1 MATLA
6 LALFGAT
13 SARAA
18 EESLTIYQWT
28 DSDGVY
34 RYTPLLDR
42 IPDHA
47 RHTVVT
53 LESGEDPPQ
62 NTPIYFDPDPRAAV
76 VAIPDQPPEAA
87 DSGGAAAAPAQGN
100 DGSGEYDERIRVLEA
115 RIAEYEEAL
124 KEMISAPGADADIE
138 VPPELR
144 EIAARLPQLQ
154 AELAALERGRA
165 TAVGP

>member
-13 SARAA
+13 SAGA

-42 IPDHA
+42 IPDPA
-47 RHTVVT
+47 RHSVVT
-53 LESGEDPPQ
+53 LESGEDPPKD
-62 NTPIYFDPDPRAAV
+62 TPIYFAPDPRAAV
-76 VAIPDQPPEAA
+76 VAIPNQPPQAA
-87 DSGGAAAAPAQGN
+87 DSGGAAAAPVPG
-100 DGSGEYDERIRVLEA
+100 GSDAGEYDERIRVLEA

-144 EIAARLPQLQ
+144 EIAARLLRLQ
-154 AELAALERGRA
+154 AELAALEGGHA
-165 TAVGP
+165 TVVGP